1 MLNCVVLMGR
11 LTGDPELRSTAS
23 GVSFARFSIAVDRGY
38 TKPGEE
44 KQTDFINIVAWR
56 QTAEFVSRYFHK
68 GSMIAVQG
76 ELRMNRY
83 QDKTTGQNRTTYEV
97 MANNVSF
104 TGSKAESG
112 NGDYAPAPAAAQPA
126 ASYQN
131 AGSDDFQTV
140 VEDDGFPF

>member
-11 LTGDPELRSTAS
+11 LTADPELRATAS

-38 TKPGEE
+38 SKQGEE
-44 KQTDFINIVAWR
+44 RQTDFINIVAWR
-56 QTAEFVSRYFHK
+56 QTADFVSRYFHK

-83 QDKTTGQNRTTYEV
+83 TDKNGQNRTTYEV

-112 NGDYAPAPAAAQPA
+112 SDYSGGAPAANNAP

-131 AGSDDFQTV
+131 TGSDDFQNV
-140 VEDDGFPF
+140 VDDEDYPF

>member
-11 LTGDPELRSTAS
+11 LTADPELRTTAS
-23 GVSFARFSIAVDRGY
+23 GISVARFSIAVDRGY
-38 TKPGEE
+38 TRPGEE

-83 QDKTTGQNRTTYEV
+83 QDKATGQNRTTYEV

-112 NGDYAPAPAAAQPA
+112 SGDFGGAPAQTPS
-126 ASYQN
+126 SYQN
-131 AGSDDFQTV
+131 TGSDDFQTV
-140 VEDDGFPF
+140 VDDDGFPF